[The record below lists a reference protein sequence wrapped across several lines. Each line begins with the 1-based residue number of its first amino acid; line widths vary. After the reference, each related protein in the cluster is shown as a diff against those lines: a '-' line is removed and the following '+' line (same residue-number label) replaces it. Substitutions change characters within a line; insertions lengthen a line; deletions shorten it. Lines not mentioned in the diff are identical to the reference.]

1 MLITDASAAANRR
14 AQRVMPMGNTRSS
27 AFATPYPIY
36 LASGEGAYVT
46 DVDGNRYLDFQNNFT
61 ALIHGY
67 GHADVT
73 SALLAQL
80 MKGLSFAN
88 PTFPEIELA
97 ELLCDRVAHFEQ
109 VRFTNTGSEAV
120 MMAIKA
126 ARALTGRTLVA
137 KCEGAYHGNYDAV
150 EINVSAPPTR
160 WTDGCGGCSLE
171 HDGLTASV
179 AQQTVAI
186 PFNDIKNSDRI
197 LSDAGCDLAAVL
209 IDPLPSRAGLVQITP
224 EYLAY
229 LRRWTSARSA
239 LLISDEVLSFRLG
252 YTGAFGESSIK
263 PDITAFGKII
273 GGGLPIGAVAGGSD
287 VMKVFAPLGKRP
299 HVAHS
304 GTFTANPMTMVA
316 GLAAMAA
323 MTKDEFHRINQLGDD
338 ARRVLAD
345 AFRSAGVTG
354 AVTGTGSLFRIFIG
368 AGKISSYADAYLA
381 SRHSAT
387 LGDVIRH
394 MRDRGVL
401 ISQVGLGAISTPMTP
416 TDIGML
422 AAVFE
427 DALRAAARRSHARK
441 EGAADEP

>member
-1 MLITDASAAANRR
+1 MLITDVSAAANQR
-14 AQRVMPMGNTRSS
+14 ARRVMPMGNTRSS

-36 LASGEGAYVT
+36 LASGEAAYVT
-46 DVDGNRYLDFQNNFT
+46 DV
-61 ALIHGY
+61 
-67 GHADVT
+67 
-73 SALLAQL
+73 
-80 MKGLSFAN
+80 
-88 PTFPEIELA
+88 A

-150 EINVSAPPTR
+150 EINVSAPPIG
-160 WTDGCGGCSLE
+160 WTDGGGNSTLE
-171 HDGLTASV
+171 HDGLAASV
-179 AQQTVAI
+179 EQQTVAI
-186 PFNDIKNSDRI
+186 PFNDFEHTERI
-197 LSDAGCDLAAVL
+197 LSANSGELAAVL
-209 IDPLPSRAGLVQITP
+209 IDPLPSRVGLIPIAP

-299 HVAHS
+299 YVAHS

-323 MTKDEFHRINQLGDD
+323 MTEDEFQRINQLGAD
-338 ARRVLAD
+338 ARRLLAD

-354 AVTGTGSLFRIFIG
+354 AVTGVGSLFRIFIG
-368 AGKISSYADAYLA
+368 AGKISSYAEAYLA

-387 LGDVIRH
+387 LSDVVRY

-416 TDIGML
+416 TDLGML

-427 DALRAAARRSHARK
+427 DALRAVVVRAHART
-441 EGAADEP
+441 EVAADES

>member
-1 MLITDASAAANRR
+1 MLITDVSAAANRQAR
-14 AQRVMPMGNTRSS
+14 RVMPMGNTRSS
-27 AFATPYPIY
+27 AFAAPYPIY
-36 LASGEGAYVT
+36 LASGDGAYVT

-97 ELLCDRVAHFEQ
+97 ELLCDRVAHFEHM
-109 VRFTNTGSEAV
+109 RFTNTGSEAV

-126 ARALTGRTLVA
+126 ARALTGRTMVA
-137 KCEGAYHGNYDAV
+137 KCEGAYHGNYDAI
-150 EINVSAPPTR
+150 EINVSAPPIG
-160 WTDGCGGCSLE
+160 WTDGGGGSTLE
-171 HDGLTASV
+171 HDGLAASV

-186 PFNDIKNSDRI
+186 PFNDIEHTDHI
-197 LSDAGCDLAAVL
+197 LSANSRDIAAVL
-209 IDPLPSRAGLVQITP
+209 VDPLPSRVGLLPIAP

-252 YTGAFGESSIK
+252 YMGAFAESSIK

-273 GGGLPIGAVAGGSD
+273 GGGLPVGAVAGGSD
-287 VMKVFAPLGKRP
+287 VMKVFAPSGKRP

-323 MTKDEFHRINQLGDD
+323 MTQDEFKRINQLGED
-338 ARRVLAD
+338 ARRAIAE
-345 AFRSAGVTG
+345 AFRNADVTG

-368 AGKISSYADAYLA
+368 ASKISSYADAHLA
-381 SRHSAT
+381 SRYSAT
-387 LGDVIRH
+387 LGHVIRH

-401 ISQVGLGAISTPMTP
+401 ISQVGLGAISTPMAQ
-416 TDIGML
+416 TDVGML

-427 DALRAAARRSHARK
+427 DALRAVIR
-441 EGAADEP
+441 

>member
-1 MLITDASAAANRR
+1 MMITDVSAAANRR
-14 AQRVMPMGNTRSS
+14 ARRVMPMGNTRSS
-27 AFATPYPIY
+27 AFAAPYPIY
-36 LASGEGAYVT
+36 LASGDGGYVT

-88 PTFPEIELA
+88 PTFHEIELA
-97 ELLCDRVAHFEQ
+97 ELLCDRVAHFEHI
-109 VRFTNTGSEAV
+109 RFTNTGSEAV

-126 ARALTGRTLVA
+126 ARALTARTMVV
-137 KCEGAYHGNYDAV
+137 KCEGAYHGNYDAI
-150 EINVSAPPTR
+150 EINVSSPPIGG
-160 WTDGCGGCSLE
+160 TDGGGGSTLE
-171 HDGLTASV
+171 HDGLAASV

-186 PFNDIKNSDRI
+186 PFNDIEHTDRI
-197 LSDAGCDLAAVL
+197 LSAHGREVAAIL
-209 IDPLPSRAGLVQITP
+209 IDPLPSRVGLLPIAP

-252 YTGAFGESSIK
+252 YRGAFGESSIN

-287 VMKVFAPLGKRP
+287 VMKVFAPSGKRP

-323 MTKDEFHRINQLGDD
+323 MTQDGFGASIN
-338 ARRVLAD
+338 
-345 AFRSAGVTG
+345 SVT
-354 AVTGTGSLFRIFIG
+354 
-368 AGKISSYADAYLA
+368 
-381 SRHSAT
+381 
-387 LGDVIRH
+387 
-394 MRDRGVL
+394 MRDAC
-401 ISQVGLGAISTPMTP
+401 SPMH
-416 TDIGML
+416 
-422 AAVFE
+422 FE
-427 DALRAAARRSHARK
+427 ARA
-441 EGAADEP
+441 

>member
-1 MLITDASAAANRR
+1 MLITDVSATANRR

-36 LASGEGAYVT
+36 LASGDGAYVT

-97 ELLCDRVAHFEQ
+97 ELLCDRVPHFEQ

-150 EINVSAPPTR
+150 ETNVTAPPIR
-160 WTDGCGGCSLE
+160 WTDRGVGSSLE
-171 HDGLTASV
+171 HDGLASSV
-179 AQQTVAI
+179 AQQTIAI
-186 PFNDIKNSDRI
+186 PFNDIVHTDRI
-197 LSDAGCDLAAVL
+197 LSAAGGDLAAVL
-209 IDPLPSRAGLVQITP
+209 IDPLPSRAGLVHITP

-239 LLISDEVLSFRLG
+239 LLVSDEVLSFRLG
-252 YTGAFGESSIK
+252 YTGPSAKARSS
-263 PDITAFGKII
+263 
-273 GGGLPIGAVAGGSD
+273 
-287 VMKVFAPLGKRP
+287 
-299 HVAHS
+299 
-304 GTFTANPMTMVA
+304 
-316 GLAAMAA
+316 
-323 MTKDEFHRINQLGDD
+323 
-338 ARRVLAD
+338 
-345 AFRSAGVTG
+345 
-354 AVTGTGSLFRIFIG
+354 
-368 AGKISSYADAYLA
+368 
-381 SRHSAT
+381 
-387 LGDVIRH
+387 
-394 MRDRGVL
+394 
-401 ISQVGLGAISTPMTP
+401 P
-416 TDIGML
+416 T
-422 AAVFE
+422 
-427 DALRAAARRSHARK
+427 
-441 EGAADEP
+441 

>member
-1 MLITDASAAANRR
+1 MLITDVSAATNRR
-14 AQRVMPMGNTRSS
+14 ARRVMPMGNTRTS

-36 LASGEGAYVT
+36 LASGDGAYVT

-97 ELLCDRVAHFEQ
+97 ELLCDRVPHFEQ

-150 EINVSAPPTR
+150 EINVSAPPIR
-160 WTDGCGGCSLE
+160 WTDGREDSSLE
-171 HDGLTASV
+171 HDGLAASV
-179 AQQTVAI
+179 AGQTVAI
-186 PFNDIKNSDRI
+186 PFNDIENSDRI
-197 LSDAGCDLAAVL
+197 LSAAGGDLAAVL

-224 EYLAY
+224 EYLAH

-252 YTGAFGESSIK
+252 YTGAFREGSIK

-287 VMKVFAPLGKRP
+287 VMKVFAPLGERP

-316 GLAAMAA
+316 GLAAMSA
-323 MTKDEFHRINQLGDD
+323 MTMDEFQRVNQLGND

-354 AVTGTGSLFRIFIG
+354 AVTGAGSLFRIFIG
-368 AGKISSYADAYLA
+368 AGRISTYADAYLS
-381 SRHSAT
+381 SRYSAT

-416 TDIGML
+416 TDISML

-427 DALRAAARRSHARK
+427 DALRAAVPRARART
-441 EGAADEP
+441 EVAADES

>member
-1 MLITDASAAANRR
+1 
-14 AQRVMPMGNTRSS
+14 MPMGNTRSS

-36 LASGEGAYVT
+36 LASGEAAYVT

-150 EINVSAPPTR
+150 EINVSAPPIG
-160 WTDGCGGCSLE
+160 WTDGGGNSTLE
-171 HDGLTASV
+171 HDGLAASV
-179 AQQTVAI
+179 EQQTVAI
-186 PFNDIKNSDRI
+186 PFNDFEHTERI
-197 LSDAGCDLAAVL
+197 LSANSGELAAVL
-209 IDPLPSRAGLVQITP
+209 IDPLPSRVGLIPIAP

-299 HVAHS
+299 YVAHS

-323 MTKDEFHRINQLGDD
+323 MTEDEFQRINQLGDD
-338 ARRVLAD
+338 ARRLLAD

-354 AVTGTGSLFRIFIG
+354 AVTGVGSLFRIFIG
-368 AGKISSYADAYLA
+368 AGKISSYAEAYLA

-387 LGDVIRH
+387 LGDVVRY

-416 TDIGML
+416 TDLGML

-427 DALRAAARRSHARK
+427 DALRAVVVRAHART
-441 EGAADEP
+441 EGAADES